1 MRRSAQEPNILL
13 VVAHRK
19 DGHAIGSKTHLLIR
33 RTCNR
38 GLTNPEYEST
48 QQDLTDKT
56 GEMTQECRFRG
67 IKVRFQQEYKSFV

>member
-1 MRRSAQEPNILL
+1 M
-13 VVAHRK
+13 
-19 DGHAIGSKTHLLIR
+19 R

-56 GEMTQECRFRG
+56 SGTTQECRLREN
-67 IKVRFQQEYKSFV
+67 KVRFQQEVKFFFA